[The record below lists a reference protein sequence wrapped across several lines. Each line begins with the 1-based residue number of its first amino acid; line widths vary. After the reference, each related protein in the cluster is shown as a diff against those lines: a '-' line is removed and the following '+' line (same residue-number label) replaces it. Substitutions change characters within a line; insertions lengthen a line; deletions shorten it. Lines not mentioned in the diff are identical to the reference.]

1 MCAPAAVAVAMLVA
15 AAASAYSQKQQS
27 KYQSK
32 MAEYN
37 ADVQEKSANAAINA
51 GNEQAA
57 QARARARQLQGTQ
70 AATLAAN
77 GVDLGGGTAVD
88 IFADTAQQGEL
99 DALTTVNN
107 AQRQAYGLQAQAAGN
122 RSQASAFTSF
132 GNQQA
137 GLTLLNGAISAY
149 GGYTSAG
156 GSSFMSSGSAG
167 GAAASNN
174 NGNAFGSL
182 QSSRYGSN
190 GYTF

>member
-1 MCAPAAVAVAMLVA
+1 MCGPVAVGVAMLAA
-15 AAASAYSQKQQS
+15 AAASAYSQRQNS
-27 KYQSK
+27 KYQSRL
-32 MAEYN
+32 ADYN
-37 ADVQEKSANAAINA
+37 ADVQEKSADAAINA

-99 DALTTVNN
+99 DALTNVNN

-122 RSQASAFTSF
+122 RSQASALTTF

-137 GLTLLNGAISAY
+137 GLTLLNGALGAY
-149 GGYTSAG
+149 GAYSSLG
-156 GSSFMSSGSAG
+156 GSALSSASST
-167 GAAASNN
+167 GAAANN
-174 NGNAFGSL
+174 TAFGSL
-182 QSSRYGSN
+182 KASPYGSN
-190 GYTF
+190 SFTF

>member
-1 MCAPAAVAVAMLVA
+1 MCAPMAVAAVMMVA
-15 AAASAYSQKQQS
+15 AAASAYSQRQQS

-32 MAEYN
+32 MAQYN
-37 ADVQEKSANAAINA
+37 ADVQEKSAQAAINS

-57 QARARARQLQGTQ
+57 QVRARARQLQGTQ
-70 AATLAAN
+70 AATLAAS

-88 IFADTAQQGEL
+88 IFGDTAQQGEL

-122 RSQASAFTSF
+122 RSQAAAYTAF

-149 GGYTSAG
+149 SGYTGAG
-156 GSSFMSSGSAG
+156 GKAFSSGQG
-167 GAAASNN
+167 TVNTQ
-174 NGNAFGSL
+174 AFDTIK
-182 QSSRYGSN
+182 SSPYGSN
-190 GYTF
+190 SYTF

>member
-1 MCAPAAVAVAMLVA
+1 MCAPMAVAAVMMVA
-15 AAASAYSQKQQS
+15 AAASAYSQRQQS

-32 MAEYN
+32 MAQYN

-70 AATLAAN
+70 AATLAAS

-88 IFADTAQQGEL
+88 IFGDTAQQGEL

-122 RSQASAFTSF
+122 RSQAAAYTAF

-149 GGYTSAG
+149 GAYSGGAG
-156 GSSFMSSGSAG
+156 ASGMMSSGST
-167 GAAASNN
+167 ASANN

-182 QSSRYGSN
+182 QASKYGSN
-190 GYTF
+190 SYTF